1 MQRILLLGLLLQ
13 GTAALA
19 QVTLS
24 NGKHVMELGGALST
38 YYNHRVIKPEAA
50 NQSLNKN
57 RYRLR
62 DAQIQLEGRIEDLY
76 EYELQVDFVDLASF
90 STGEIDPEN
99 PGLMDAYI
107 RYKGLRFVDVQ
118 VGYGKLFYSRSS
130 LVPFS
135 YTPYWQRAQLVR
147 GNVFSRRDVG
157 ITLMKNFWRQRIN
170 VYAGMY
176 TGLGEVTLR
185 GDNDASG
192 QPEYVGR
199 VDFAYP
205 ARYRYR
211 DIDTRH
217 SPLFMF
223 ALGLNG
229 RYSNKVLPEGRSFPA
244 FSTGEFG
251 LKVINGERYVYG
263 ADLSWQYMGFSGQ
276 FEIHQLMA
284 RPTLRNDALLQGLPE
299 ELTEGMLLAGGYMAQ
314 LNYFSRRLRSIFSL
328 RFEELDLNDLVPG
341 NSQRFSCAVAYQIK
355 GFDSMIKFQYF
366 NILSEEEIDPLRWT
380 EQFRIGW
387 QVRFM

>member
-1 MQRILLLGLLLQ
+1 MRIFCLLFLLLC
-13 GTAALA
+13 TAASQA

-24 NGKHVMELGGALST
+24 NGKHVLELTGAVST
-38 YYNHRVIKPEAA
+38 YYNHRVLKPDVV
-50 NQSLNKN
+50 NQSRNKD
-57 RYRLR
+57 RFRLR
-62 DAQIQLEGRIEDLY
+62 DAQIQLEGRIEDKY

-107 RYKGLRFVDVQ
+107 RYKGLGFMDIQ
-118 VGYGKLFYSRSS
+118 FGYGKLFYSRSS

-135 YTPYWQRAQLVR
+135 YTPYWQRAQIVR

-157 ITLMKNFWRQRIN
+157 VTLMKNFWRQRVN
-170 VYAGMY
+170 VYAGVY

-185 GDNDASG
+185 GDNDPSG
-192 QPEYVGR
+192 QPEYAGR
-199 VDFAYP
+199 IDFAWP

-217 SPLFMF
+217 SPLFMV
-223 ALGLNG
+223 AVGLNG
-229 RYSNKVLPEGRSFPA
+229 RYANKVLPEGRGFPS

-263 ADLSWQYMGFSGQ
+263 ADLAWQYKGFSGQ
-276 FEIHQLMA
+276 FEIHQLFA
-284 RPTLRNDALLQGLPE
+284 RPHLENDALLQGISP
-299 ELTEGMLLAGGYMAQ
+299 ELTERKLYAGGLVAQ
-314 LNYFSRRLRSIFSL
+314 LNYFLKSTKTILSVRY
-328 RFEELDLNDLVPG
+328 EELDLNDLVPG
-341 NSQRFSCAVAYQIK
+341 RSERFSCAVAYQIK

-366 NILSEEEIDPLRWT
+366 SILREEVIDPLRWT

-387 QVRFM
+387 QVRFT